1 MQKSKRPSFYHH
13 LHPPTIPAPQSRLR
27 YTLGAGGLSVYLVL
41 VIAIT
46 GILEMFYYIPSPEQ
60 AGASINQITYLVP
73 YGAIIR
79 NLHFW
84 AAQLLVVTAVIH
96 MLRVILTGAYAPPRR
111 FNYLL
116 GLTLLVLT
124 LFLDFSGY
132 VLRWDEGV
140 RWALV
145 AGTNL
150 IKSIPTVGLQLY
162 YFVMGGAQPNPATL
176 TRFYAWHI
184 FGLSLI
190 ILIIGS
196 WHIFK
201 VRRDGGIAAPP
212 PQNRENSNRITRF
225 ELARRE
231 GLAAI
236 IATVV
241 LLLLAS
247 FAPAPIAPA
256 MTDVSSGLADSRAP
270 WFFLWVQQLLR
281 LGNAFWMGVVIPI
294 SVLLYLALIPF
305 LFPRIKTEELGQWLP
320 PSGRLPQIITIL
332 LVVAILVLT
341 IWALMTS

>member
-1 MQKSKRPSFYHH
+1 
-13 LHPPTIPAPQSRLR
+13 
-27 YTLGAGGLSVYLVL
+27 
-41 VIAIT
+41 
-46 GILEMFYYIPSPEQ
+46 MFYYIPSPEQ
-60 AGASINQITYLVP
+60 ASASIHLISYLVP

-79 NLHFW
+79 NLHYW
-84 AAQLLVVTAVIH
+84 AAQLLVVMVVIH

-111 FNYLL
+111 FNYII

-150 IKSIPTVGLQLY
+150 IKSIPTIGPQLY
-162 YFVMGGAQPNPATL
+162 YFVMGGDQPNPATL
-176 TRFYAWHI
+176 TRFYTWHL
-184 FGLSLI
+184 FGLTLAVI
-190 ILIIGS
+190 IFGS

-212 PQNRENSNRITRF
+212 PKNRQDINRISRF

-236 IATVV
+236 ITTIV

-247 FAPAPIAPA
+247 FVPAPIAPA
-256 MTDVSSGLADSRAP
+256 MTEVSSGLADSRAP

-281 LGNAFWMGVVIPI
+281 LGDAFWMGVVIPI
-294 SVLLYLALIPF
+294 GLLLYLALLPF
-305 LFPRIKTEELGQWLP
+305 LFPRIKQDELGEWLP
-320 PSGRLPQIITIL
+320 PSGRFPQIITIIL
-332 LVVAILVLT
+332 FIAIVGLT
-341 IWALMTS
+341 IWALRAI